1 VSLAQT
7 PADPAALQQQAYS
20 RMEKYVESV
29 RQTGDVKALASQL
42 HEAGRELEASVAGFL
57 DAGNLQ
63 GAAASC

>member
-1 VSLAQT
+1 
-7 PADPAALQQQAYS
+7 
-20 RMEKYVESV
+20 MEKYVESV